1 MKNLII
7 ISAPSGSGKT
17 TLCKALQFQNSSIE
31 FSISCTTRPIRDN
44 ETNRVDYNFISKD
57 NFKSSIANNEFV
69 EWEKIHGDYYYG
81 TLKSTLDDAII
92 HNKIILLEL
101 DFKGA
106 LSIKKLYQNK
116 TMLIFI
122 DPPTLDDLKIR
133 LKKRGTESIDNI
145 NKRLDR
151 QKTEI
156 KYKSNFDH
164 VVLND
169 SLDRAVKEILE
180 LIQKEN
186 KGVYHVS

>member
-1 MKNLII
+1 M
-7 ISAPSGSGKT
+7 
-17 TLCKALQFQNSSIE
+17 
-31 FSISCTTRPIRDN
+31 
-44 ETNRVDYNFISKD
+44 
-57 NFKSSIANNEFV
+57 
-69 EWEKIHGDYYYG
+69 
-81 TLKSTLDDAII
+81 

-106 LSIKKLYQNK
+106 LSIKKIYQNK

-122 DPPTLDDLKIR
+122 DPPTLNDLKIR
-133 LKKRGTESIDNI
+133 LKKRGTESINNI